1 MALPDYLEDTAK
13 DFAKQSVATYSA
25 PIETS
30 TFTGGLDAQGVRAA
44 GAGITGVNPFVAG
57 MDPLQSQAIGL
68 ATQGVGSYSPFLQS
82 AQGNITDAKQ
92 NYANQA
98 GFYGNQTGLTGPNA
112 YQNFMSPYQQQV
124 IDSSL
129 AGFDSSRVADRQA
142 IQDQAVAS
150 GNFGG
155 GREGAMLGQYDADSN
170 YGRTA
175 LQAQLQQQGF
185 NQANTNAQQAFQNQ
199 GKMGLNQGQLAQNQF
214 GLANQQLNFSNFD
227 RTGMGQDISALGNLG
242 SLSQGINQANLTANQ
257 NAAKTAAYE
266 PYGRL
271 NQYGAGLTGLAGGM
285 AGAYAEPVAAASP
298 LNTAINSAIG
308 VGGLFGK
315 IYG

>member
-13 DFAKQSVATYSA
+13 DYAKQSVATYSA

-30 TFTGGLDAQGVRAA
+30 TFTGGLDASGQRAA

-57 MDPLQSQAIGL
+57 MDPMQTQAMNL
-68 ATQGVGSYSPFLQS
+68 ATQGVGSYSPYLQA
-82 AQGNITDAKQ
+82 AQGNVTAGAQ
-92 NYANQA
+92 NFTNQA
-98 GFYGNQTGLTGPNA
+98 GLTGPNA

-199 GKMGLNQGQLAQNQF
+199 GQMGLNQGQLAQNQF

>member
-13 DFAKQSVATYSA
+13 DYAKQSVATYSA

-30 TFTGGLDAQGVRAA
+30 TFTGGLDAQGNRAA
-44 GAGITGVNPFVAG
+44 GAGITGVNPYVAG
-57 MDPLQSQAIGL
+57 MDPLQTQAMNL
-68 ATQGVGSYSPFLQS
+68 ATQGVGSYSPYLQA
-82 AQGNITDAKQ
+82 AQQNVTGAQQ

-98 GFYGNQTGLTGPNA
+98 GLTGPNA

-129 AGFDSSRVADRQA
+129 QSFDSSRIGDRQA

-170 YGRTA
+170 FGRSA

-185 NQANTNAQQAFQNQ
+185 GQANQLASQAFGQ
-199 GKMGLNQGQLAQNQF
+199 QGQLAQNQL
-214 GLANQQLNFSNFD
+214 GLAGQQLNFSNFD
-227 RTGMGQDISALGNLG
+227 RTGMGQDISALGTLG
-242 SLSQGINQANLTANQ
+242 GLNQQQNQANLTANQ

-271 NQYGAGLTGLAGGM
+271 NQYGQGLTGLAGGVASSYADPAPVQSPLSQAI
-285 AGAYAEPVAAASP
+285 AGA
-298 LNTAINSAIG
+298 TG
-308 VGGLFGK
+308 VGSIFARL
-315 IYG
+315 YGGNK